1 MARALMPQKGGLP
14 LGLRL
19 WRIFTAAAS
28 PFASLLL
35 ARRAGRGKE
44 DHDRLGERL
53 GVSRIA
59 RPGGRLIWIHG
70 ASVGE
75 SLAALP
81 LIETLQAGGNTVLV
95 TSGTVTSAKILRQ
108 RLPPGAIHQF
118 VPLDIPRA
126 VTRFLD
132 HWKPDAGLF
141 VESDL
146 WPNLILEASARGVRL
161 ALINARISEH
171 SAKGWQRFPRSA
183 RRLIGAFDVVLAQDE
198 EIAARFAG
206 LGAPHVRVVG
216 SLKADAP
223 PLGWDAS
230 ALESLKAQIG
240 ARPLLIAAQTHPGED
255 ETVLPAHDI
264 LRARFPDL
272 LTILVPRHPERGP
285 AMAQLCGARKAA
297 RRAAGEQIG
306 ADTQVYIADTLGEL
320 GLFYRLASFC
330 FIGGTLVALGGH
342 NPLEPAVLHCAILA
356 GPNRASAS
364 KAYEAIIKAQ
374 GFGDVVSSGDIARRA
389 GQLLSDPDMARKAGI
404 AAAAGAASQAGAV
417 ARTIAV
423 LENLHARA

>member
-1 MARALMPQKGGLP
+1 MSASPDESLP

-19 WRIFTAAAS
+19 WRVFTACAT

-35 ARRAGRGKE
+35 SRRAGRGKE
-44 DHDRLGERL
+44 DQGRLAERL
-53 GVSRIA
+53 GVSDIA
-59 RPGGRLIWIHG
+59 RPAGRLIWIHG

-81 LIETLQAGGNTVLV
+81 LIEKLQAGGNAVLV
-95 TSGTVTSAKILRQ
+95 TSGTVTSARLMRQ
-108 RLPPGAIHQF
+108 RLPKGAIHQF

-132 HWKPDAGLF
+132 HWKPDAALF

-146 WPNLILEASARGVRL
+146 WPNLILEAAKRGVRL
-161 ALINARISEH
+161 ALINARISER
-171 SAKGWQRFPRSA
+171 SATGWKRAPRSA
-183 RRLIGAFDVVLAQDE
+183 RRLIGAFDVVLAQDD
-198 EIAARFAG
+198 EIAARFNA
-206 LGAPHVRVVG
+206 LGARNVLVVG

-223 PLGWDAS
+223 PLGCDAA
-230 ALESLKAQIG
+230 ALAALQQQIG

-264 LRARFPDL
+264 LRRQFPDL
-272 LTILVPRHPERGP
+272 LTILVPRHIERGP
-285 AMAQLCGARKAA
+285 EIAELCGARKVA

-306 ADTQVYIADTLGEL
+306 AETQVYIADTLGEL
-320 GLFYRLASFC
+320 GLFYRLAPFC

-342 NPLEPAVLHCAILA
+342 NPLEPAVLNCAILA
-356 GPNRASAS
+356 GPYRASAA
-364 KAYEAIIKAQ
+364 KAYAAILAAQ
-374 GFGDVVSSGDIARRA
+374 TFGDVASSGDIARRA
-389 GQLLSDPDMARKAGI
+389 QQLLSDPVLARNAGL
-404 AAAAGAASQAGAV
+404 AAAAGAATQQGAV

-423 LENLHARA
+423 LENLHAHA

>member
-1 MARALMPQKGGLP
+1 MAPSSQTSLP
-14 LGLRL
+14 FGLRL
-19 WRIFTAAAS
+19 WRVFTAAAT

-35 ARRAGRGKE
+35 SRRAGRGKE
-44 DHDRLGERL
+44 DHARLAERL
-53 GVSRIA
+53 GRSDVA
-59 RPGGRLIWIHG
+59 RPAGRLIWIHG

-81 LIETLQAGGNTVLV
+81 LIEKLQVQGNSVLV
-95 TSGTVTSAKILRQ
+95 TSGTVTSARIMRQ
-108 RLPPGAIHQF
+108 RLPKGAIHQF

-126 VTRFLD
+126 VNRFLD

-146 WPNLILEASARGVRL
+146 WPNLILEAARRGVRL
-161 ALINARISEH
+161 ALINARISAR
-171 SAKGWQRFPRSA
+171 SARGWKRAPRSA
-183 RRLIGAFDVVLAQDE
+183 QRLIGAFDAVLAQDD
-198 EIAARFAG
+198 EIAARFVA
-206 LGAPHVRVVG
+206 LGARNVQVVG

-223 PLGWDAS
+223 PLACDAP
-230 ALESLKAQIG
+230 ALAALQQQIG
-240 ARPLLIAAQTHPGED
+240 ARPLLVAAQTHPGED

-264 LRARFPDL
+264 LRRQFPDL

-285 AMAQLCGARKAA
+285 EIAELCGARKAA

-306 ADTQVYIADTLGEL
+306 AETQVYIADTLGEL
-320 GLFYRLASFC
+320 GLFYRLAPFC

-342 NPLEPAVLHCAILA
+342 NPLEPAVLNCAILA
-356 GPNRASAS
+356 GPYRASAAN
-364 KAYEAIIKAQ
+364 AYEAILQAQ
-374 GFGDVVSSGDIARRA
+374 GFGDVASSSDIARRA
-389 GQLLSDPDMARKAGI
+389 AQLLSDPAMARTAGL
-404 AAAAGAASQAGAV
+404 AAAAGAATQAGAV

>member
-1 MARALMPQKGGLP
+1 MASVTGLP

-19 WRIFTAAAS
+19 WRGFTAAAT

-44 DHDRLGERL
+44 DHSRLAERL
-53 GVSRIA
+53 GVSQIA
-59 RPGGRLIWIHG
+59 RPPGRLIWIHG

-81 LIETLQAGGNTVLV
+81 LIEKLQAGGNAVLV
-95 TSGTVTSAKILRQ
+95 TSGTVTSAKIMRQ
-108 RLPPGAIHQF
+108 RLPWGAIHQY

-171 SAKGWQRFPRSA
+171 SAKGWRRFPRSA
-183 RRLIGAFDVVLAQDE
+183 QRLIGAFDAVLAQDE
-198 EIAARFAG
+198 EIAARFAA
-206 LGAPHVRVVG
+206 LGARNVMVVG

-223 PLGWDAS
+223 PLACDAP
-230 ALESLKAQIG
+230 ALEALKAQIG
-240 ARPLLIAAQTHPGED
+240 ARPLMLAAQTHPGED

-264 LRARFPDL
+264 MRGKFPDL

-285 AMAQLCGARKAA
+285 ALAELCGARKPA

-320 GLFYRLASFC
+320 GLFYRLAPFC

-342 NPLEPAVLHCAILA
+342 NPLEPAVLNCAILA
-356 GPNRASAS
+356 GPYRASAA

-374 GFGDVVSSGDIARRA
+374 TFGDVLTSGDIARRA

-404 AAAAGAASQAGAV
+404 AAAAGAATQAGAV

-423 LENLHARA
+423 LEKLHARA